1 MNHQFTHKQH
11 IVAVSIIKRFANA
24 QTGKVSVYCLKN
36 LKDERFITC
45 HPQDKRFVIIDGWDQ
60 YTEDI
65 IDNKKTEEPYISLTK
80 YIASKKSLTVKEQK
94 IISDFHSLLKFRS
107 RRKSYTQEWKS
118 PYSLVADQ
126 DTCDILERNNYITSL
141 NGIIPKRQQGRVLRH
156 AWELWRMMILEQ
168 QPQKECHWVIVK
180 SDKIDF
186 IVSDNFLEK
195 VDIVPISPSYCFVE
209 FKLAKQLFGF
219 SIITDQ
225 KIDFWQASLLDTA
238 NINKIVIDNA
248 EEYFFSRDLTTS
260 LHMSRL

>member
-65 IDNKKTEEPYISLTK
+65 IDNKKIEEPYISLTK
-80 YIASKKSLTVKEQK
+80 
-94 IISDFHSLLKFRS
+94 IISNFHSLLKFRS
-107 RRKSYTQEWKS
+107 WRKSYTQEWKS
-118 PYSLVADQ
+118 HYSLVADQ

-156 AWELWRMMILEQ
+156 AWESWRMMNLEQ
-168 QPQKECHWVIVK
+168 QPQKEYHWIIVK

-195 VDIVPISPSYCFVE
+195 VDIVPISPTV
-209 FKLAKQLFGF
+209 
-219 SIITDQ
+219 
-225 KIDFWQASLLDTA
+225 SLNL
-238 NINKIVIDNA
+238 N
-248 EEYFFSRDLTTS
+248 
-260 LHMSRL
+260 